1 MHLGAFKTQGK
12 LSFRVRLPL
21 GTMLRGSADRLTPTY
36 FVSFVCFVRRHS
48 ACDLRCATRQ

>member
-1 MHLGAFKTQGK
+1 VHLGAFKTQGK